1 MRYQTSAL
9 GAKQKEAR
17 TNIKLY
23 AWFKF
28 MRMPFFWGPIL
39 ITYIINIGK
48 MSLSELYFME
58 AIVVFALIFVEIYSS
73 AWADLL
79 GRKKAMMLG
88 TFLQL
93 VAIILFSILDSPF
106 LVWISNILVMLGFAI
121 VSGVD
126 EAFLVDNLDEIDRG
140 NELTKI
146 NGQILSRI
154 FIIMAI
160 GSVASGYLYDI
171 SPRLPMFLSAPS
183 VFIAFVLTFFF
194 KESKNAKKISNKEH
208 FDFMKMSILFVA
220 NHKAIKWIIG
230 YVAIIAVASKLWFF
244 TYNPYFEL
252 VELDYKYFGWV
263 FFSLNIVAWAS
274 SKYAYKLE
282 KKMSEKSIMIF
293 MLALMSVPIFLMGT
307 FVSQL
312 AIGLVLSENLVR
324 GFKQPF
330 FSTFINKHLDS
341 KNRATVLSI
350 KSAVNAFINSVGL
363 WIFGLVLLKWE
374 LAIGL
379 QILGVAILI
388 IGIFSIRRY
397 RIIFQK

>member
-1 MRYQTSAL
+1 MSETNEFEV
-9 GAKQKEAR
+9 KQKEANQ
-17 TNIKLY
+17 NIKLY
-23 AWFKF
+23 AWFRV

-39 ITYIINIGK
+39 VTYIINIGK

-88 TFLQL
+88 LFLQL
-93 VAIILFSILDSPF
+93 IAVVLFSLLDSPL
-106 LVWISNILVMLGFAI
+106 LVWVSNVLIMFGFAI
-121 VSGVD
+121 VSGAD
-126 EAFLVDNLDEIDRG
+126 EAFLVDNLKIINREH
-140 NELTKI
+140 ELTKI
-146 NGQILSRI
+146 NGQILSRV
-154 FIIMAI
+154 FIILAI

-171 SPRLPMFLSAPS
+171 NPRLPMFLSIPS
-183 VFIAFVLTFFF
+183 VAISFVLTFFF
-194 KESKNAKKISNKEH
+194 KEPKGVRKVSHRDH

-220 NHKAIKWIIG
+220 NHKAIKWIIS
-230 YVAIIAVASKLWFF
+230 YVALVAVASKLWFF

-252 VELDYKYFGWV
+252 VELDYKYFGWI
-263 FFSLNIVAWAS
+263 FASLNIVAWTT
-274 SKYAYKLE
+274 SKYAYIVE
-282 KKMSEKSIMIF
+282 KKMNELNIIIL
-293 MLALMSVPIFLMGT
+293 MLVLMSVPIFLMGT

-312 AIGLVLSENLVR
+312 AIVLILSENLVR

-350 KSAVNAFINSVGL
+350 KSAVNALVNSVGL

-374 LAIGL
+374 LGPSL
-379 QILGVAILI
+379 QILGTVVLVL
-388 IGIFSIRRY
+388 GMLSIWKY
-397 RIIFQK
+397 KKIFQKQ

>member
-1 MRYQTSAL
+1 ME
-9 GAKQKEAR
+9 QKEANQ
-17 TNIKLY
+17 NIKLY
-23 AWFKF
+23 AWFRI
-28 MRMPFFWGPIL
+28 MRVPFFWGPIL
-39 ITYIINIGK
+39 VTYIINIGK

-88 TFLQL
+88 SFLQL
-93 VAIILFSILDSPF
+93 VAMILFALLDSPF
-106 LVWISNILVMLGFAI
+106 LVWVSNILVMLGFAI

-126 EAFLVDNLDEIDRG
+126 EAFLVDNLKEAGKEKD
-140 NELTKI
+140 LTRI

-154 FIIMAI
+154 FIILAI
-160 GSVASGYLYDI
+160 GSIAAGYLYGID
-171 SPRLPMFLSAPS
+171 PRLPMFLSVPS
-183 VFIAFVLTFFF
+183 VFVSFVLTFFF
-194 KESKNAKKISNKEH
+194 KEPKRAVIINHKEH

-274 SKYAYKLE
+274 SKYAYKIE
-282 KKMSEKSIMIF
+282 GKMSEVSIVVL
-293 MLALMSVPIFLMGT
+293 MLVLMGVPILLMGL

-312 AIGLVLSENLVR
+312 AIVLVLSENLVR

-350 KSAVNAFINSVGL
+350 KSAANAFISATSL

-374 LAIGL
+374 LAMSL
-379 QILGVAILI
+379 QILGLTILVLGSFI
-388 IGIFSIRRY
+388 IWKY
-397 RIIFQK
+397 KKIFQN